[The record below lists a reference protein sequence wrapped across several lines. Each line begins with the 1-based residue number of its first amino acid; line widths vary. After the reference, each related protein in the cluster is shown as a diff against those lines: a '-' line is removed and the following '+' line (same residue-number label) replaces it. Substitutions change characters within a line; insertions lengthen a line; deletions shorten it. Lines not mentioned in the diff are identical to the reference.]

1 MCNSIAHILVLWA
14 ILKKIKT
21 TEIILRTVMKK
32 TLTFVL
38 LIATLIACQRQ
49 TKTNNSSFKEDKN
62 EIRQLTK
69 QEKDS
74 LLINFSVK
82 WKADSLGQNGF
93 RMNHYSFDS
102 STRKWLINNAT
113 FKGYNKEKIINL
125 LGEPKSSG
133 LGKEDDLLIIVYI
146 VRQKGKT
153 PEKNLILYFDKNN
166 NLDDIIEET
175 GI

>member
-1 MCNSIAHILVLWA
+1 
-14 ILKKIKT
+14 
-21 TEIILRTVMKK
+21 MKK

-38 LIATLIACQRQ
+38 FIATLIACQRQ
-49 TKTNNSSFKEDKN
+49 TKTDNSNFKEDKN

-69 QEKDS
+69 QEKEKDS
-74 LLINFSVK
+74 LLSDFSVK
-82 WKADSLGQNGF
+82 WKADSLGQKGF

-102 STRKWLINNAT
+102 STRKWRVNNAT

-133 LGKEDDLLIIVYI
+133 LGKEDDLLIMVYI